1 MSRSKKLL
9 YNSSVAIL
17 YQIIVMIVGFII
29 PKVMIKC
36 YGSEINGLVT
46 SITQFISY
54 FLLVEAGLSSAS
66 IFALYKPLAKKDYK
80 NISGIVVATH
90 KFYLISGYIFLGLI
104 TILMIFYPQFTNI
117 NNLSKPEIMFLVLA
131 LGCNGIADFFTI
143 GKYRAILTASQKNY
157 IISIASIVYYVINTI
172 IIVICANLGMNVAL
186 GRILASIAIIFRS
199 IILILYVK
207 RNFSYINF
215 KEEPNYGALDK
226 RWAAFYNQIITAV
239 QKGTPIII
247 LTMLGDF
254 IQLSVYS
261 IYEMVMQGVRGILDI
276 FINGMQAG
284 FGELIAKNES
294 KTLGKAYNDFEFMYY
309 SVITVIYSVSAI
321 MIIPFIKIYTKD
333 ITDANYINTI
343 LSLLFVLNS
352 LFYNI
357 KTPQGMMVMSAGLY
371 KETKIQTSIQAAI
384 IIILGFP
391 LAFKWGSYGILIALC
406 ISNLYRVIDLLIF
419 IPKYISEINSFNS
432 LKRII
437 LIGIEFYII
446 KFICDTLFTL
456 DNLSVIEWIGMSIVS
471 TIIATII
478 VLVMAII
485 FDRKTLKN
493 VINRILVL
501 LKIKR

>member
-1 MSRSKKLL
+1 
-9 YNSSVAIL
+9 
-17 YQIIVMIVGFII
+17 
-29 PKVMIKC
+29 
-36 YGSEINGLVT
+36 
-46 SITQFISY
+46 
-54 FLLVEAGLSSAS
+54 
-66 IFALYKPLAKKDYK
+66 
-80 NISGIVVATH
+80 
-90 KFYLISGYIFLGLI
+90 
-104 TILMIFYPQFTNI
+104 
-117 NNLSKPEIMFLVLA
+117 
-131 LGCNGIADFFTI
+131 
-143 GKYRAILTASQKNY
+143 
-157 IISIASIVYYVINTI
+157 
-172 IIVICANLGMNVAL
+172 
-186 GRILASIAIIFRS
+186 
-199 IILILYVK
+199 
-207 RNFSYINF
+207 
-215 KEEPNYGALDK
+215 
-226 RWAAFYNQIITAV
+226 
-239 QKGTPIII
+239 
-247 LTMLGDF
+247 MLGDF

-294 KTLGKAYNDFEFMYY
+294 KILGKAYNDFEFMYY